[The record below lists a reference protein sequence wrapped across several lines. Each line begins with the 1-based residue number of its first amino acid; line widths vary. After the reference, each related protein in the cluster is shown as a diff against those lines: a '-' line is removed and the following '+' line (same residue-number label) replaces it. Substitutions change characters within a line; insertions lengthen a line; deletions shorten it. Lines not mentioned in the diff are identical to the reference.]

1 MRVSVLLVIA
11 LVLSGCDDSRVYE
24 KNYDFSERQWAV
36 NEKPS
41 FEFTVQ
47 KDQPYNLFC
56 NLRNGVSYPYSR
68 IFINYSLKDST
79 DAEISHKMI
88 STFLFDEKTGE
99 PLGSSG
105 LGDIYDHQIPLLTNF
120 NFKKAG
126 TYTLQ
131 FEQFMRTDT
140 LQGILA
146 VGLRLEKVVLSE

>member
-1 MRVSVLLVIA
+1 MRVSAFFVVAILL
-11 LVLSGCDDSRVYE
+11 SSCDDSRVYE
-24 KNYDFSERQWAV
+24 KNYDFSERHWTM
-36 NEKPS
+36 NERPS
-41 FEFTVQ
+41 FEFRAEQ
-47 KDQPYNLFC
+47 NQSYNLYC
-56 NLRNGVSYPYSR
+56 NLRNSVSYPYSR

-79 DAEISHKMI
+79 GVELSRKMI

-105 LGDIYDHQIPLLTNF
+105 LGDIYDQQIPLLENF
-120 NFKKAG
+120 NFSKQG

-146 VGLRLEKVVLSE
+146 VGLRVEAATKK